1 MRRSEDDDRLP
12 AWRRYLRF
20 WRTNPGADVEDE
32 LRFHLESMVDELVA
46 AGMSPGAARE
56 TARKTFGDVD
66 GISKTL
72 YSLSE
77 QRERRMNRAE
87 WFDSIRQ
94 DLGYGLRQLRKSP
107 AFTAV
112 AIITLALG
120 IGANSAIF
128 SVVYSVLL
136 RPLPYANADRVFTFA
151 QQNGSGTMCC
161 LPYGN
166 YYAWRREATAFEA
179 LGATT
184 GYPPMT
190 LTGQGDPMSV
200 STVVA
205 SADYWKAMFIPPALG
220 RYYTDVDDREG
231 ASKVVVLSHAMWQNR
246 FGADRGIIGRSIM
259 LSGSPFTVVAVAAPD
274 YVLLPPAEKIWIPL
288 SAPAWRLTDFKDH
301 ELRVYGLLRPGVTIA
316 AAVRQLTQID
326 TRLARENPHSGYDG
340 GVAPM
345 SVIDLIVGPHR
356 TRLYML
362 LGAVALVL
370 LIACGN
376 IASLLLARA
385 NVRRSEMAIR
395 GALGATRGRIV
406 TQLLIESL
414 LLGVGGAVLGLAVAT
429 AGMRFLLSS
438 PAGIPRLQD
447 ASLNT
452 PVLAFTLVIAVAS
465 SILFGL
471 VPAIRVARLDLQQ
484 TLRDGGRESRG
495 AAREKLRR
503 ALVVGELC
511 VAQILLIGAGL
522 LIRSSIALQ
531 GVPAGFDTRNLLAV
545 DLFLPSA
552 RYQEK
557 ARQEATYQQIED
569 AIAAIP
575 GVRLVGRTQVAPIH
589 GFGWDWTAFREGS
602 DGHDDGAVDSDMRSA
617 TPDYFNALGL
627 RLLRGR
633 NFTRGDVADG
643 PKVAIISRGLAKR
656 LYGDADPIGR
666 RIGNGNAK
674 DPQWREIVGVVDDM
688 RASGLANDIPRELYM
703 PSTQWTNGVQTFVVR
718 GAIPVLR
725 LVPSIRRAVLSVD
738 PTLAL
743 SNVSTIEQSID
754 DSQAMSRFT
763 TWLLVL
769 LGATGLVLAAV
780 GVYGVVAY
788 VVAQRTHEIGVR
800 MALGAS
806 GGTVQ
811 WMVVRQGVVLAAA
824 GVAVGVLASLVAA
837 RALRTMV
844 FGITAHDPTTF
855 VVVAALLALVAV
867 FASYVPAR
875 RATRI
880 DPLVA
885 LRGN

>member
-1 MRRSEDDDRLP
+1 MRRSDDDDRLP

-190 LTGQGDPMSV
+190 LIGQGDPIPV

-288 SAPAWRLTDFKDH
+288 AAPAWRLTDFKDH

-780 GVYGVVAY
+780 GVYGVIAY
-788 VVAQRTHEIGVR
+788 VVAQRTHELGVR

-867 FASYVPAR
+867 VASYVPAR

>member
-1 MRRSEDDDRLP
+1 MRSHDDRLP

-20 WRTNPGADVEDE
+20 WRSNPGGDVDDE
-32 LRFHLESMVDELVA
+32 LRFHLESTIDELVA
-46 AGMSPGAARE
+46 GGMSREAARDV
-56 TARKTFGDVD
+56 ARQKFGDID
-66 GISKTL
+66 GISNTL
-72 YSLSE
+72 YTLSE

-94 DLGYGLRQLRKSP
+94 DLVYGLRQLRKSP

-112 AIITLALG
+112 AISTLALG

-166 YYAWRREATAFEA
+166 YYVWRREATAFEV

-190 LTGQGDPMSV
+190 LTGQGDPMPV

-220 RYYTDVDDREG
+220 RYYTEADDREG
-231 ASKVVVLSHAMWQNR
+231 APKVVVLSHAMWQNR
-246 FGADRGIIGRSIM
+246 FGADRGIIGRSIA
-259 LSGSPFTVVAVAAPD
+259 LNGSPRTVVAVAAPE

-288 SAPAWRLTDFKDH
+288 AAPPWRLSDFKDH
-301 ELRVYGLLRPGVTIA
+301 ELRVYGLLRPGVTIGS
-316 AAVRQLTQID
+316 AVRQLTQID

-345 SVIDLIVGPHR
+345 SVIDYVVGPHR
-356 TRLYML
+356 ARLYML

-385 NVRRSEMAIR
+385 NVRRAEMAIR

-414 LLGVGGAVLGLAVAT
+414 LLGVGGGVLGLAVAT
-429 AGMRFLLSS
+429 AGMRFLVRS
-438 PAGIPRLQD
+438 PANIPRLQD
-447 ASLNT
+447 ASLNV
-452 PVLAFTLVIAVAS
+452 PVLAFTLVVAVAS
-465 SILFGL
+465 SIVFGL
-471 VPAIRVARLDLQQ
+471 VPAVRVARLDLQQ

-503 ALVVGELC
+503 ALVVSELC
-511 VAQILLIGAGL
+511 VAQVLLIGAGL

-531 GVPAGFDTRNLLAV
+531 HVPAGFDTHNLLAI
-545 DLFLPSA
+545 DLFLPPA

-557 ARQEATYQQIED
+557 ARQEATFQQIED
-569 AIAAIP
+569 ALAAIP

-617 TPDYFNALGL
+617 TPDYFNVLGL

-633 NFTRGDVADG
+633 NFTRADVADG

-666 RIGNGNAK
+666 RIGNGNGK

-703 PSTQWTNGVQTFVVR
+703 PSTQWINGVQTILVR
-718 GAIPVLR
+718 GAVPVLS
-725 LVPSIRRAVLSVD
+725 LVPAIRRTVLGVD
-738 PTLAL
+738 PLLAL
-743 SNVSTIEQSID
+743 SNVSTIDQSID

-780 GVYGVVAY
+780 GVYGVIAY
-788 VVAQRTHEIGVR
+788 VVAQRTHELGVR

-806 GGTVQ
+806 GVTVQ
-811 WMVVRQGVVLAAA
+811 WMVVRQGLTLAAA
-824 GVAVGVLASLVAA
+824 GVVVGMAVSLAAA
-837 RALRTMV
+837 RALRSMT
-844 FGITAHDPTTF
+844 FGITAHDPITF
-855 VVVAALLALVAV
+855 AVVAALLAVVAV
-867 FASYVPAR
+867 VASYVPAR

-880 DPLVA
+880 DPLEA
-885 LRGN
+885 LRGS

>member
-1 MRRSEDDDRLP
+1 MRRSDDDDRLP

-20 WRTNPGADVEDE
+20 WRADPGADVEDE
-32 LRFHLESMVDELVA
+32 LRFHLESIVDELVA
-46 AGMSPGAARE
+46 AGMSPRAARE
-56 TARKTFGDVD
+56 TARKKFGDVE

-77 QRERRMNRAE
+77 QRERRMNRAD

-94 DLGYGLRQLRKSP
+94 DLVYGLRQLRKSP

-190 LTGQGDPMSV
+190 LTGQGDPIPV

-246 FGADRGIIGRSIM
+246 FGGDRGIIGRSIM
-259 LSGSPFTVVAVAAPD
+259 LSGRPFTVVAVAAPE
-274 YVLLPPAEKIWIPL
+274 YVLLPPAERIWIPL
-288 SAPAWRLTDFKDH
+288 APPAWRLTDFKDH
-301 ELRVYGLLRPGVTIA
+301 ELRVYGLLRPGVTIQS
-316 AAVRQLTQID
+316 AVRQLTQID

-345 SVIDLIVGPHR
+345 SVIDFMVGPHR

-370 LIACGN
+370 LISCGN

-385 NVRRSEMAIR
+385 NVRRAEMAIR

-429 AGMRFLLSS
+429 AGTRFLVSS

-447 ASLNT
+447 ASLNA
-452 PVLAFTLVIAVAS
+452 PVLAFTLVLAVAS

-471 VPAIRVARLDLQQ
+471 VPAIRVARLDLQR

-503 ALVVGELC
+503 ALVVGELS

-531 GVPAGFDTRNLLAV
+531 SVPAGFDTRNLLAV

-718 GAIPVLR
+718 GAVPVLS

-780 GVYGVVAY
+780 GVYGVIAY
-788 VVAQRTHEIGVR
+788 VVAQRTHELGVR

>member
-1 MRRSEDDDRLP
+1 MARSSIDRVP

-20 WRTNPGADVEDE
+20 WRANPGADVEDE

-46 AGMSPGAARE
+46 AGMSPRAARE
-56 TARKTFGDVD
+56 MARKKFGDID

-77 QRERRMNRAE
+77 QRERRMNRAD

-94 DLGYGLRQLRKSP
+94 DLVYGLRQLRKSP

-190 LTGQGDPMSV
+190 LTGQGDPIPV

-259 LSGSPFTVVAVAAPD
+259 LSGRPFTVVAVAAPE

-288 SAPAWRLTDFKDH
+288 AAPAWRLTDFKDH

-345 SVIDLIVGPHR
+345 SVIDFMVGPHR
-356 TRLYML
+356 ARLYML

-370 LIACGN
+370 LISCGN

-385 NVRRSEMAIR
+385 NVRRAEMAIR

-429 AGMRFLLSS
+429 AGTRFLVSS

-447 ASLNT
+447 ASLNG
-452 PVLAFTLVIAVAS
+452 PVLAFTLVLAVAS

-471 VPAIRVARLDLQQ
+471 VPAIRVARLDLQR

-503 ALVVGELC
+503 ALVVGELS

-531 GVPAGFDTRNLLAV
+531 SVPAGFDTRNLLAI
-545 DLFLPSA
+545 DLFLPSS
-552 RYQEK
+552 RYEQK
-557 ARQEATYQQIED
+557 ARQEATFQQIED

-633 NFTRGDVADG
+633 NFTRADVADG

-656 LYGDADPIGR
+656 LYGDVDPIGR

-718 GAIPVLR
+718 GAVPVLS

-788 VVAQRTHEIGVR
+788 VVAQRTHELGVR

-811 WMVVRQGVVLAAA
+811 WMVVRQGVVLVAV

-855 VVVAALLALVAV
+855 VAVAALLALVAV

>member
-1 MRRSEDDDRLP
+1 MMARSSIDRVP

-20 WRTNPGADVEDE
+20 WRSNPGGDVEDE
-32 LRFHLESMVDELVA
+32 VRFHLESTIEELVA
-46 AGMSPGAARE
+46 AGLSPLEARNAAR
-56 TARKTFGDVD
+56 TKFGDVE
-66 GISKTL
+66 GISQTL
-72 YSLSE
+72 YTLSE
-77 QRERRMNRAE
+77 QRERRVNRAD

-94 DLGYGLRQLRKSP
+94 DLVYGLRQLRKSP

-136 RPLPYANADRVFTFA
+136 RPLPYANAERIFTFA
-151 QQNGSGTMCC
+151 QQNGTGTMCC

-190 LTGQGDPMSV
+190 LTGQGDPIPV

-246 FGADRGIIGRSIM
+246 FGGDRGIIGRSIM
-259 LSGSPFTVVAVAAPD
+259 LSGRPFTVVAVAAPE

-288 SAPAWRLTDFKDH
+288 AAPAWRLTDFKDH

-345 SVIDLIVGPHR
+345 SVIDFMVGPHR

-370 LIACGN
+370 LISCGN

-385 NVRRSEMAIR
+385 NVRRAEMAIR

-429 AGMRFLLSS
+429 AGTRFLVSS

-447 ASLNT
+447 ASLNA
-452 PVLAFTLVIAVAS
+452 PVLAFTLVLAVAS

-471 VPAIRVARLDLQQ
+471 VPAIRVARLDLQR

-503 ALVVGELC
+503 ALVVGELS

-531 GVPAGFDTRNLLAV
+531 SVPAGFDTRNLLAI
-545 DLFLPSA
+545 DLFLPSS
-552 RYQEK
+552 RYEQK
-557 ARQEATYQQIED
+557 ARQEAAFQQIED

-633 NFTRGDVADG
+633 NFTRADVADG

-656 LYGDADPIGR
+656 LYGEADPIGR

-688 RASGLANDIPRELYM
+688 RAAGLANDIPRELYM

-718 GAIPVLR
+718 GAVPVLS

-788 VVAQRTHEIGVR
+788 VVAQRTHELGVR

-811 WMVVRQGVVLAAA
+811 WMVVRQGLLLAAV
-824 GVAVGVLASLVAA
+824 GVAVGVLASFVAA

>member
-1 MRRSEDDDRLP
+1 
-12 AWRRYLRF
+12 
-20 WRTNPGADVEDE
+20 
-32 LRFHLESMVDELVA
+32 
-46 AGMSPGAARE
+46 
-56 TARKTFGDVD
+56 
-66 GISKTL
+66 
-72 YSLSE
+72 
-77 QRERRMNRAE
+77 
-87 WFDSIRQ
+87 
-94 DLGYGLRQLRKSP
+94 
-107 AFTAV
+107 
-112 AIITLALG
+112 
-120 IGANSAIF
+120 
-128 SVVYSVLL
+128 
-136 RPLPYANADRVFTFA
+136 
-151 QQNGSGTMCC
+151 
-161 LPYGN
+161 
-166 YYAWRREATAFEA
+166 
-179 LGATT
+179 
-184 GYPPMT
+184 
-190 LTGQGDPMSV
+190 
-200 STVVA
+200 
-205 SADYWKAMFIPPALG
+205 
-220 RYYTDVDDREG
+220 
-231 ASKVVVLSHAMWQNR
+231 
-246 FGADRGIIGRSIM
+246 
-259 LSGSPFTVVAVAAPD
+259 
-274 YVLLPPAEKIWIPL
+274 
-288 SAPAWRLTDFKDH
+288 
-301 ELRVYGLLRPGVTIA
+301 
-316 AAVRQLTQID
+316 
-326 TRLARENPHSGYDG
+326 
-340 GVAPM
+340 
-345 SVIDLIVGPHR
+345 
-356 TRLYML
+356 
-362 LGAVALVL
+362 
-370 LIACGN
+370 
-376 IASLLLARA
+376 
-385 NVRRSEMAIR
+385 
-395 GALGATRGRIV
+395 
-406 TQLLIESL
+406 LLIESL

-429 AGMRFLLSS
+429 AGTRFLVSS

-447 ASLNT
+447 ASLNG
-452 PVLAFTLVIAVAS
+452 PVLAFTLVLAVAS

-471 VPAIRVARLDLQQ
+471 VPAIRVARLDLQR

-503 ALVVGELC
+503 ALVVGELS

-531 GVPAGFDTRNLLAV
+531 SVPAGFDTRNLLAI
-545 DLFLPSA
+545 DLFLPSS
-552 RYQEK
+552 RYEQK
-557 ARQEATYQQIED
+557 ARQEATFQQIED

-633 NFTRGDVADG
+633 NFTRADVADG

-656 LYGDADPIGR
+656 LYGDVDPIGR

-688 RASGLANDIPRELYM
+688 RAAGLANDIPRELYM

-718 GAIPVLR
+718 GAVPVLS

-788 VVAQRTHEIGVR
+788 VVAQRTHELGVR

-811 WMVVRQGVVLAAA
+811 WMVVRQGVVLVAV

-855 VVVAALLALVAV
+855 VAVAALLALVAV

>member
-1 MRRSEDDDRLP
+1 MARSSIDRVP

-20 WRTNPGADVEDE
+20 WRSNPGGDVEDE
-32 LRFHLESMVDELVA
+32 VRFHLESTIEELVA
-46 AGMSPGAARE
+46 AGLSPLEARNAAR
-56 TARKTFGDVD
+56 TKFGDVE
-66 GISKTL
+66 GISQTL
-72 YSLSE
+72 YTLSE
-77 QRERRMNRAE
+77 QRERRVNRAD

-94 DLGYGLRQLRKSP
+94 DLVYGLRQLRKSP

-190 LTGQGDPMSV
+190 LTGQGDPIPV

-259 LSGSPFTVVAVAAPD
+259 LSGRPFTVVAVAAPE

-288 SAPAWRLTDFKDH
+288 AAPAWRLTDFKDH

-345 SVIDLIVGPHR
+345 SVIDFMVGPHR
-356 TRLYML
+356 ARLYML

-370 LIACGN
+370 LISCGN

-385 NVRRSEMAIR
+385 NVRRAEMAIR

-429 AGMRFLLSS
+429 AGTRFLVSS

-447 ASLNT
+447 ASLNG
-452 PVLAFTLVIAVAS
+452 PVLAFTLVLAVAS

-471 VPAIRVARLDLQQ
+471 VPAIRVARLDLQR

-503 ALVVGELC
+503 ALVVGELS

-531 GVPAGFDTRNLLAV
+531 SVPAGFDTRNLLAI
-545 DLFLPSA
+545 DLFLPSS
-552 RYQEK
+552 RYEQK
-557 ARQEATYQQIED
+557 ARQEATFQQIED

-633 NFTRGDVADG
+633 NFTRADVADG

-656 LYGDADPIGR
+656 LYGDVDPIGR

-718 GAIPVLR
+718 GAVPVLS

-788 VVAQRTHEIGVR
+788 VVAQRTHELGVR

-811 WMVVRQGVVLAAA
+811 WMVVRQGVVLVAV

-855 VVVAALLALVAV
+855 VAVAALLALVAV

>member
-1 MRRSEDDDRLP
+1 
-12 AWRRYLRF
+12 
-20 WRTNPGADVEDE
+20 
-32 LRFHLESMVDELVA
+32 
-46 AGMSPGAARE
+46 
-56 TARKTFGDVD
+56 
-66 GISKTL
+66 
-72 YSLSE
+72 
-77 QRERRMNRAE
+77 
-87 WFDSIRQ
+87 
-94 DLGYGLRQLRKSP
+94 
-107 AFTAV
+107 
-112 AIITLALG
+112 
-120 IGANSAIF
+120 
-128 SVVYSVLL
+128 
-136 RPLPYANADRVFTFA
+136 
-151 QQNGSGTMCC
+151 
-161 LPYGN
+161 
-166 YYAWRREATAFEA
+166 
-179 LGATT
+179 
-184 GYPPMT
+184 
-190 LTGQGDPMSV
+190 
-200 STVVA
+200 
-205 SADYWKAMFIPPALG
+205 
-220 RYYTDVDDREG
+220 
-231 ASKVVVLSHAMWQNR
+231 
-246 FGADRGIIGRSIM
+246 
-259 LSGSPFTVVAVAAPD
+259 
-274 YVLLPPAEKIWIPL
+274 
-288 SAPAWRLTDFKDH
+288 
-301 ELRVYGLLRPGVTIA
+301 VYGLLRPGVTIA

-345 SVIDLIVGPHR
+345 SVIDFMVGPHR
-356 TRLYML
+356 ARLYML

-370 LIACGN
+370 LISCGN

-385 NVRRSEMAIR
+385 NVRRAEMAIR

-429 AGMRFLLSS
+429 AGTRFLVSS

-447 ASLNT
+447 ASLNG
-452 PVLAFTLVIAVAS
+452 PVLAFTLVLAVAS

-471 VPAIRVARLDLQQ
+471 VPAIRVARLDLQR

-503 ALVVGELC
+503 ALVVGELS

-531 GVPAGFDTRNLLAV
+531 SVPAGFDTRNLLAI
-545 DLFLPSA
+545 DLFLPSS
-552 RYQEK
+552 RYEQK
-557 ARQEATYQQIED
+557 ARQEATFQQIED

-633 NFTRGDVADG
+633 NFTRADVADG

-656 LYGDADPIGR
+656 LYGDVDPIGR

-718 GAIPVLR
+718 GAVPVLS

-788 VVAQRTHEIGVR
+788 VVAQRTHELGVR

-811 WMVVRQGVVLAAA
+811 WMVVRQGVVLVAV

-855 VVVAALLALVAV
+855 VAVAALLALVAV